1 MTKIFNEW
9 ETDNIQVSDLGMAQ
23 YMNLKSKM
31 VPHNFGKSNKKA
43 FEKAKINIIERLVNK
58 IMRSGQGKRKLSGKF
73 IRGRRSCGKKLL
85 SMRIVENAFRKIEYR
100 TNHNPVQVFVTALE
114 NSAPREDITRQKKG
128 GIAYT
133 SSVDMSS
140 LKRIDEAL
148 KNIAIAAFANSFN
161 KKISAEE
168 ALSEEIILASN
179 KDIKSFGI
187 KRRDEVERI
196 AKASR

>member
-114 NSAPREDITRQKKG
+114 NSAPREDITRIKRG
-128 GIAYT
+128 GISYT
-133 SSVDMSS
+133 VAVDIAPM
-140 LKRIDEAL
+140 KRIDESL
-148 KNIAIAAFANSFN
+148 KNIALAAFSQSFN
-161 KKISAEE
+161 SKISGAD
-168 ALSEEIILASN
+168 ALAKEIMLAA
-179 KDIKSFGI
+179 KDDSTSFSI
-187 KRRDEVERI
+187 KRRNEIERI
-196 AKASR
+196 AASSR

>member
-1 MTKIFNEW
+1 
-9 ETDNIQVSDLGMAQ
+9 
-23 YMNLKSKM
+23 
-31 VPHNFGKSNKKA
+31 
-43 FEKAKINIIERLVNK
+43 
-58 IMRSGQGKRKLSGKF
+58 
-73 IRGRRSCGKKLL
+73 
-85 SMRIVENAFRKIEYR
+85 
-100 TNHNPVQVFVTALE
+100 
-114 NSAPREDITRQKKG
+114 
-128 GIAYT
+128 
-133 SSVDMSS
+133 MSS